1 MAKMIG
7 TVNGFVQC
15 TAKLRNKKFT
25 FDGTT
30 RGLTI
35 SARGLGA
42 KEGAIIHANFGLSVS
57 KMRLEATP
65 WDDRAGGFWC
75 SDVK

>member
-1 MAKMIG
+1 MVAKIG
-7 TVNGFVQC
+7 TINGFVTR
-15 TAKLRNKKFT
+15 TAKLGNKKFS

-35 SARGLGA
+35 AARGLGA